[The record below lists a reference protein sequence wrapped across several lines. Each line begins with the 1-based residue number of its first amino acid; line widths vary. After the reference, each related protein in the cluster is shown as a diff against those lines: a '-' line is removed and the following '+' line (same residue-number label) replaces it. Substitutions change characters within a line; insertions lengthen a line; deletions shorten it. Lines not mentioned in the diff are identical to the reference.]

1 MLRYV
6 VKSQVLCK
14 YTCLFD
20 KQEHVSKVIY
30 ACRLIPER
38 LFFLFLMYL
47 WDTGVMIIYITKEVQ
62 KLGRVK
68 EKKIFF
74 QLYKLVINF
83 SSKDQNNL
91 TTGKSMKLFFNI
103 VNRHSRIGDLHLKSS
118 AVKINPVELQYWG
131 AVF

>member
-1 MLRYV
+1 
-6 VKSQVLCK
+6 
-14 YTCLFD
+14 
-20 KQEHVSKVIY
+20 
-30 ACRLIPER
+30 
-38 LFFLFLMYL
+38 MYF

-118 AVKINPVELQYWG
+118 AVKINPLELQYWG